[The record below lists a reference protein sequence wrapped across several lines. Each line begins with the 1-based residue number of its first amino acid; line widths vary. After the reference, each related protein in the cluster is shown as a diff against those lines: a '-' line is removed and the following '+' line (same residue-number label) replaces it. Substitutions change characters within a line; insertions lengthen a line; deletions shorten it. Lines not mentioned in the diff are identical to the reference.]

1 MRQIFSIR
9 FFAAVGAVVGL
20 FFILTTVFAAGE
32 AIEGGDADEVTGGP
46 EPHRI
51 DFVDQVFSSS
61 NPDFWIDEDG
71 LAAVDTE
78 LVIDGT
84 RSVRVVAG
92 TRGEILCPDLD
103 QIAGCAVVADLLG
116 EAVVW
121 FALVPMGPNRTVD
134 FPAIDVLDDG
144 YANLVNGWQLE
155 YAPILDRRCDDDD
168 GNEVE
173 FGSYREFR
181 DALGDDFTSIYSLES
196 YRLEAVECH
205 TKVDYA
211 PDLDTG
217 DTEIEGTDDTGGTET
232 EGTDEPGD
240 TEPEGPDVTGG

>member
-20 FFILTTVFAAGE
+20 FFVLTTVFAAGE
-32 AIEGGDADEVTGGP
+32 AIEGGDADETRGP

-61 NPDFWIDEDG
+61 NPAFRFDDDG

-84 RSVRVVAG
+84 RSVHVVTG
-92 TRGEILCPDLD
+92 TPGELLCPDLGR
-103 QIAGCAVVADLLG
+103 IAGCAVVADLLG

-121 FALVPMGPNRTVD
+121 FALVPMGGDRTVD
-134 FPAIDVLDDG
+134 FPAIDILDDG
-144 YANLVNGWQLE
+144 YAQLVNGWQVK
-155 YAPILDRRCDDDD
+155 YAPILDRRCEDDD

-181 DALGDDFTSIYSLES
+181 EALGDDFTSIYSLES
-196 YRLEAVECH
+196 RRLEAVVCH
-205 TKVDYA
+205 EKVDYA
-211 PDLDTG
+211 PELDV
-217 DTEIEGTDDTGGTET
+217 DDDTAAD
-232 EGTDEPGD
+232 TDGEVESTDG
-240 TEPEGPDVTGG
+240 